1 MGPTQPEGSS
11 LRQVLP
17 EPSRAGSASGVG
29 TDQDVASNSTPS
41 TTVPNTPSPALAL
54 DNPISIAA
62 SPTGISSWSTS
73 SDRQLG
79 HGSQA
84 DDPMDRVF
92 PIRSAISIYTASVDG
107 GPRRMSVSDNAG
119 KTPSSTSADAA
130 SIVRPSSTT
139 TVRPDLKSTSRSSA
153 ARPRNRRHGTA
164 TGSMSSIQADAERH
178 GNVLPLPLTLEDS
191 SDESSIHGSGQHSRT
206 ASASSSRKSGKSG
219 NSALPESLYTTR
231 FKHVTTEEGHA
242 VITGR
247 DGKLQRCEDEPISTP
262 GAIQGFGLMVAI
274 QEEAD
279 GRFEVRYVS
288 ENSKRLIG
296 YSPKDLFKLSSFTDI
311 LTEEQADNLLDHID
325 FIRDED
331 ADPAVNGPEV
341 FSLSVRH
348 PQERKPV
355 KLWCAIHITPGRPE
369 LVICEFE
376 LDDDKE
382 YPLRPPGEDTPE
394 TPEDTLNANPT
405 SEELTESTEILSK
418 PLRVLRSARRKRGEA
433 GAMQVFDIMSQ
444 VQEQLAKA
452 PDLER
457 FLKILVGI
465 VKELTGFHRV
475 MVYQFDSTFNG
486 KVVTELVDPQQT
498 RDLYKGLH
506 FPASDIPKQA
516 RELYKVNKVRILYD
530 RDLETARIVCKS
542 MVELENPLDMTH
554 AYLRAMSPIHLKYLA
569 NMAVRSSM
577 SISINAFGDL
587 WGLIACHSYGP
598 KGMRVSFPIRKM
610 CRLVGETV
618 SRNIERLSYASRLQA
633 RKLINTM
640 PTNKNPSGYIIASS
654 DDLLKLFD
662 ADFGMLSIRE
672 ETKILGKIE
681 HAQEPLAMLEY
692 LRLRKFTSVVMTQD
706 IKEDFPDLRY
716 RPGFK
721 VIAGLL
727 YVPLSVGGSDFIV
740 FFRKGQVREVTW
752 AGNPYDKVIRE
763 GTSAYL
769 EPRKSFKVWY
779 ETVIGKSRE
788 WSEEQFETAAVL
800 CLVYGKF
807 IEVWRQKEAALQ
819 NSRLTRLL
827 LANSAH
833 EVRTPLNAI
842 INYLEIALE
851 GSLDQETR
859 ENLARSHSASKS
871 LIYVINDLLDL
882 TKTEEGQELI
892 KDEIFDLRACVREAT
907 EQFKNDAKRKG
918 IAYQVIEH
926 PGLPRFVHGD
936 QRRVR
941 QAVANITANAVEHTT
956 EGFVKVELYV
966 AEVQDRRVRIEIVV
980 QDTGKGMSNTQL
992 DDLFTDLEQVNNYD
1006 EDLGLD
1012 VPVDKKPENART
1024 LGLGLA
1030 VVARILRN
1038 MDGQLRLKSEEE
1050 KGSRFV
1056 IQLPFEL
1063 PDEESIPQDGKGT
1076 GTVSVRSATTSGASV
1091 SSSARP
1097 PSQDGEVMLVDRGS
1111 LSAAHGSAHSH
1122 GGAGRKSI
1130 DETQSIASH
1139 RTHGSIGSRASRASL
1154 DSKGSA
1160 GSDADRLI
1168 DAIQMPLALGEPGPD
1183 AIARQRNESGLTSK
1197 SDETI
1202 SVVTGRSASPNSKR
1216 VRPDAPSRAVS
1227 SPGQDTA
1234 GGVGMGSMLTT
1245 MMGDDFATRGGAQ
1258 YLTDTSVPVKPVKIS
1273 DEAAERPRPSSR
1285 GKITDKA
1292 PQKKQQQRIETS
1304 ATKAVAGA
1312 VKTTEKINV
1321 LVPAPTV
1328 PAKPRVLVA
1337 EDDPINVK
1345 VLRKRL
1351 EKAGHRVHHS
1361 LNGEDCA
1368 MVYREKPGEFDVVL
1382 MDMQMPI
1389 VDGLNSTKMIREFEQ
1404 EQKPDPEQGR
1414 TGLLTTAHRDYR
1426 IPIIAVSASLVE
1438 HKKDIYIGAG
1448 FDGWILKPIDFS
1460 RLETIIRGVGDE
1472 QARDDNL
1479 YVPGQ
1484 WERGGWFKTRK
1495 KAQGAGQGGRGT
1507 DSVPMSP
1514 VLTGPKEPIG
1524 LGLALDSGSKGVNKQ
1539 EDREQRPTEGDQLV
1553 PEPEDRD
1560 ITPTPQTVSLVP
1572 LMQSVIAAG
1581 TTMPSSGTT
1590 TATEALEQHRQSLK
1604 AVNEPSAPTI
1614 SPRDGL

>member
-1 MGPTQPEGSS
+1 MVPTYPEGNSLLQFSADPTQPGS
-11 LRQVLP
+11 
-17 EPSRAGSASGVG
+17 GWG
-29 TDQDVASNSTPS
+29 TENDQDGASNSTPS
-41 TTVPNTPSPALAL
+41 TTVPTTPAPVENSG
-54 DNPISIAA
+54 SVTA
-62 SPTGISSWSTS
+62 SPTCISSWSSS

-79 HGSQA
+79 HSKQI
-84 DDPMDRVF
+84 DDPSDRVF
-92 PIRSAISIYTASVDG
+92 PIRSVISVDTNSVDVA
-107 GPRRMSVSDNAG
+107 PRRKSVSDNLGMASSSAMP
-119 KTPSSTSADAA
+119 KTAA
-130 SIVRPSSTT
+130 IGRTQSTT
-139 TVRPDLKSTSRSSA
+139 ARPDAQSTA
-153 ARPRNRRHGTA
+153 ARVASPSLVRPRNRRPNTIA
-164 TGSMSSIQADAERH
+164 GSMSSIQADADRH
-178 GNVLPLPLTLEDS
+178 DNVLPLPLTLDDS
-191 SDESSIHGSGQHSRT
+191 SDESTDHGDELPRAVSI
-206 ASASSSRKSGKSG
+206 SSSRKSV
-219 NSALPESLYTTR
+219 NEPLPESLFTTR
-231 FKHVTTEEGHA
+231 FKHVITDEGHA

-247 DGKLQRCEDEPISTP
+247 DGTLQRCEDEPIHTP
-262 GAIQGFGLMVAI
+262 GAIQGFGLMIGI
-274 QEEAD
+274 QEEPD

-296 YSPKDLFKLSSFTDI
+296 YSPQELFQLSSFMDI
-311 LTEEQADNLLDHID
+311 LTDEQAENLLDHID

-341 FSLSVRH
+341 FSLSVRQPH
-348 PQERKPV
+348 ERRSV
-355 KLWCAIHITPGRPE
+355 KLWCAIHTSPGRPD

-382 YPLRPPGEDTPE
+382 YPLRPPEEELPE
-394 TPEDTLNANPT
+394 VPQDTLNANPT

-444 VQEQLAKA
+444 VQEQLANA
-452 PDLER
+452 PNLER

-475 MVYQFDSTFNG
+475 MIYQFDSTFNG

-506 FPASDIPKQA
+506 FPATDIPKQA
-516 RELYKVNKVRILYD
+516 RELYKINKVRILYD

-542 MVELENPLDMTH
+542 LADLENPLDMTH

-598 KGMRVSFPIRKM
+598 RGMRVSFPIRKM

-633 RKLINTM
+633 RKLINTV

-654 DDLLKLFD
+654 EDLLKLFD

-681 HAQEPLAMLEY
+681 QPQEALAMIEY

-706 IKEDFPDLRY
+706 IKVDFPDLRY
-716 RPGFK
+716 PPGFS

-752 AGNPYDKVIRE
+752 AGNPYDKVIQQ
-763 GTSAYL
+763 GTTSYL

-788 WSEEQFETAAVL
+788 WSEEQVETAAVL

-859 ENLARSHSASKS
+859 DNLARSHSASKS

-892 KDEIFDLRACVREAT
+892 KDEIFDLPACVREAT

-941 QAVANITANAVEHTT
+941 QAVANLTANAVEHTT
-956 EGFVKVELYV
+956 EGFIRVELYV
-966 AEVQDRRVRIEIVV
+966 AEVHDRRVRVEIVV
-980 QDTGKGMSNTQL
+980 QDSGKGMSDTQL
-992 DDLFTDLEQVNNYD
+992 DNLFTDLEQVNYD
-1006 EDLGLD
+1006 DDSGTEDH
-1012 VPVDKKPENART
+1012 PNKRPENART

-1038 MDGQLRLKSEEE
+1038 MDGQLRLKSEEG

-1063 PDEESIPQDGKGT
+1063 PDEESTPEDGKGT
-1076 GTVSVRSATTSGASV
+1076 GTVSVMSAANSGASI
-1091 SSSARP
+1091 SSAMRP
-1097 PSQDGEVMLVDRGS
+1097 TSQEGEVLLVDRGS
-1111 LSAAHGSAHSH
+1111 LSSANGNISNHS
-1122 GGAGRKSI
+1122 GGARRRSL
-1130 DETQSIASH
+1130 DETQSIKSH
-1139 RTHGSIGSRASRASL
+1139 RTQGSVASRASRTSL
-1154 DSKGSA
+1154 RSKGSA
-1160 GSDADRLI
+1160 NSDADRLI
-1168 DAIQMPLALGEPGPD
+1168 DAIQMPLSLGEPESE
-1183 AIARQRNESGLTSK
+1183 AIARQRRGSRGAHFPIPAHQGGHETGPVENTGAGLGT
-1197 SDETI
+1197 TAR
-1202 SVVTGRSASPNSKR
+1202 SVSPDNR
-1216 VRPDAPSRAVS
+1216 RTRPDGPSRSVS
-1227 SPGQDTA
+1227 SPSEKNSA
-1234 GGVGMGSMLTT
+1234 GVASGVVPAVL
-1245 MMGDDFATRGGAQ
+1245 RGEETQKGVQ
-1258 YLTDTSVPVKPVKIS
+1258 YLTDTRVPIKPVKIS
-1273 DEAAERPRPSSR
+1273 DEAVERPRPLSR
-1285 GKITDKA
+1285 ESL
-1292 PQKKQQQRIETS
+1292 PQQQPLHRRSEAS
-1304 ATKAVAGA
+1304 PKATAVAQTRSHA
-1312 VKTTEKINV
+1312 ATMPARPKI
-1321 LVPAPTV
+1321 PS
-1328 PAKPRVLVA
+1328 KPRVLIA

-1368 MVYREKPGEFDVVL
+1368 MVYRERPGDFDVVL

-1389 VDGLNSTKMIREFEQ
+1389 VDGLTSTKMIRAFEE
-1404 EQKPDPEQGR
+1404 EQKPDPEKDR
-1414 TGLLTTAHRDYR
+1414 PGLLTTSHRDHR

-1438 HKKDIYIGAG
+1438 REKDTYVGAG
-1448 FDGWILKPIDFS
+1448 FDGWILKPIDFK
-1460 RLETIIRGVGDE
+1460 RLETLIHGIVDE
-1472 QARDDNL
+1472 QAREENL

-1484 WERGGWFKTRK
+1484 WERGGWFHKRRAK
-1495 KAQGAGQGGRGT
+1495 PQGGEVA
-1507 DSVPMSP
+1507 DP
-1514 VLTGPKEPIG
+1514 VLLSPTLTTAKEPVG
-1524 LGLALDSGSKGVNKQ
+1524 LGLSLNAAMEGLGNKDERDGAVAQKEPSQGS
-1539 EDREQRPTEGDQLV
+1539 T
-1553 PEPEDRD
+1553 
-1560 ITPTPQTVSLVP
+1560 TPTPTPTTLPPMIQPVT
-1572 LMQSVIAAG
+1572 AAG
-1581 TTMPSSGTT
+1581 TTTPSSEMIPA
-1590 TATEALEQHRQSLK
+1590 TASLEHYHQQQTP
-1604 AVNEPSAPTI
+1604 N
-1614 SPRDGL
+1614 